1 MGPGPD
7 AGATVRVMVGIPT
20 YRRPEQLRALLE
32 RLEHMDG
39 LGEVPVTVADNDP
52 GRSAAGVVA
61 GFRDVLTLDYVAVSG
76 TGVVHGRNA
85 LLAAAD
91 GFDHLLF
98 LDDDQEPEP
107 GWYRAML
114 KGIQAWPEAVVSGA
128 VEHYTHSQVQ
138 DPYVASWVAR
148 RDVLPLGTEVVTA
161 PTGNSALPLAK
172 VRALRHPWF
181 DERFSRIGGED
192 ADLFRRLELE
202 LGVPV
207 VAWHDAKVRE
217 AVDPQ
222 RCTRAWIRRRLV
234 REGLARATM
243 EPGGAARVL
252 SLGALRAAS
261 GALMWTTA
269 RATRTRPSY
278 VHEARLLRGV
288 GYLMKPFDAASS
300 RRFQEYGGD

>member
-1 MGPGPD
+1 
-7 AGATVRVMVGIPT
+7 MVGIPT

-39 LGEVPVTVADNDP
+39 LGDVPVTVADNDP
-52 GRSAAGVVA
+52 ARSAASVVA
-61 GFRDVLTLDYVAVSG
+61 GFRDVLNLAYREVSG

-85 LLAAAD
+85 LLAAAE
-91 GFDHLLF
+91 GFDHLVF
-98 LDDDQEPEP
+98 LDDDQEPQP
-107 GWYRAML
+107 GWYGAML
-114 KGIQAWPEAVVSGA
+114 EGIRTYPEAVVSGA
-128 VEHYTHSQVQ
+128 VEHYAPAAVR

-148 RDVLPLGTEVVTA
+148 RDVLPLGTRVVTA
-161 PTGNSALPLAK
+161 PTGNSALPLAR

-181 DERFSRIGGED
+181 DDRFGRIGGED
-192 ADLFRRLELE
+192 ADLFRRLEEE
-202 LGVPV
+202 LDVPV
-207 VAWHDAKVRE
+207 LAWHDAKVRE

-243 EPGGAARVL
+243 EHGGAAKVL

-269 RATRTRPSY
+269 RLTRTRPSY
-278 VHEARLLRGV
+278 AHEARLLRGV
-288 GYLMKPFDAASS
+288 GYLMQPFDAASS
-300 RRFQEYGGD
+300 ARFQEYGGD